1 MHACVACLV
10 PLPAC
15 LVRGV
20 HGTVA
25 LERLRLI
32 PVIERSVPGRHGEP
46 SRRGGTSVISC
57 PIWSRVS

>member
-1 MHACVACLV
+1 MHARVACLV

-32 PVIERSVPGRHGEP
+32 PVIEVCARAPRGAEPPWRHL
-46 SRRGGTSVISC
+46 SY
-57 PIWSRVS
+57 